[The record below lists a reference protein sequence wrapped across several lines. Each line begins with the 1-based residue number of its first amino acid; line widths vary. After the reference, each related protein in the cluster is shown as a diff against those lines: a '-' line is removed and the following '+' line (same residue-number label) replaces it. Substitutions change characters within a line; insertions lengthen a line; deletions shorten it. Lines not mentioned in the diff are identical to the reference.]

1 MTNNKAKQYEQAIR
15 SNMASA
21 ERDYKGDPEHRRGF
35 VIGAVLKLWEVYEQD
50 AQVDEAQFD
59 RLIEVL
65 SGFSNGEY
73 RDFIKKQVAD
83 YKSGNPPII
92 IGY

>member
-1 MTNNKAKQYEQAIR
+1 MKLQQYEQAIR
-15 SNMASA
+15 RNMAIE
-21 ERDYKGDPEHRRGF
+21 ERAQRNDENKRGF
-35 VIGAVLKLWEVYEQD
+35 VIGAVLKLWEVYE
-50 AQVDEAQFD
+50 AKEIDESQFD

-65 SGFSNGEY
+65 SGFDKGAY
-73 RDFIKKQVAD
+73 KDFIDKQVKD